1 MATSI
6 ATFSTSTL
14 VPKVSSMLATD
25 TPEAAA
31 IDRIVVAE
39 YPAVTNWSVA
49 AAMMRSRV
57 RRAWALRCGER

>member
-1 MATSI
+1 
-6 ATFSTSTL
+6 